1 MIEIRVPTSKSVT
14 QRALVLAAL
23 TPGASRVLEPL
34 RCDDSQV
41 LLSALERFGVYVSR
55 GDRSLSLH
63 GEGQLRAPPEP
74 LHLGNAGTAMRFCAA
89 LTLLADGPV
98 TLDGDPAMRRR
109 PMAGLLRALQ
119 RCGARV
125 QEHGRPG
132 CPPLT
137 LTPPADPGAVP
148 AEVSLDPSGSSQQ
161 LSALLLVAPRLAR
174 GLRVRLTGT
183 LPSRPYVDL
192 TLAILRD
199 FGATAQALGATDP
212 RVDAGGPVDRVPTGR
227 EPGAPSDSLGGAAAS
242 PRIYHVA
249 RGGLHARDY
258 RVEGDHSSASYPLAA
273 GFLTN
278 HPVQVTNVRPDS
290 PQGDRVFPV
299 LLDRLDAPGPRTFD
313 LSDTPDIAPTVAT
326 CALFSTGQ
334 TTLVGLAHLRIKE
347 SDRLAVLTRAFRQ
360 VGADVQE
367 HDDGLVI
374 HPRPLH
380 GHVTLDPAH
389 DHRMAM
395 CFGLLGLRLPDI
407 QISDRQCVTK
417 SYPGYFEMLERFI
430 RR

>member
-41 LLSALERFGVYVSR
+41 LLSALERLGVSVSR
-55 GDRSLSLH
+55 GDRSLSLR
-63 GEGQLRAPPEP
+63 GEGQLRAPAEP

-89 LTLLADGPV
+89 LALLADGPV

-137 LTPPADPGAVP
+137 LTPPADPSAVP

-161 LSALLLVAPRLAR
+161 LSALLMVAPRLPQ
-174 GLRVRLTGT
+174 GLRVQLTGS

-192 TLAILRD
+192 TLTILRD
-199 FGATAQALGATDP
+199 FGATAQCLGATDP
-212 RVDAGGPVDRVPTGR
+212 R
-227 EPGAPSDSLGGAAAS
+227 LGAASEGGGDSPAPPGSDEGLDAS
-242 PRIYHVA
+242 VTPRVFHVA

-258 RVEGDHSSASYPLAA
+258 EVEGDHSSASYPLAA
-273 GFLTN
+273 GFLTGL
-278 HPVQVTNVRPDS
+278 PVQVVNVRPDS
-290 PQGDRVFPV
+290 PQGDRVFPA
-299 LLDRLDAPGPRTFD
+299 LLDRLHAPGPRTFD

-347 SDRLAVLTRAFRQ
+347 SDRLAVLTRAFRR

-367 HDDGLVI
+367 REDGLVI
-374 HPRPLH
+374 RPRPLH

-395 CFGLLGLRLPDI
+395 CFGLLGLRLPEI
-407 QISDRQCVTK
+407 GISDRHCVTK
-417 SYPGYFEMLERFI
+417 SYPGYFDMLARFI
-430 RR
+430 RG